1 MPRDLGIFQP
11 LVRAVIK
18 TLIFSVTNSVLSS
31 TFSKNISLYTTL
43 NPLEKGNSPFLI
55 TFLGGEEPGGAFAA
69 TLNVSG
75 TKLFIKCFFQFL
87 PLNYHAE
94 SNQGIR
100 VHLLF

>member
-11 LVRAVIK
+11 LLRAVKK

-43 NPLEKGNSPFLI
+43 NPSEKGNSPFLI
-55 TFLGGEEPGGAFAA
+55 TFLGREEPGGAVAA
-69 TLNVSG
+69 ILNGSG
-75 TKLFIKCFFQFL
+75 IKLFIKCFFQFL
-87 PLNYHAE
+87 PLNYSAE